1 MKALILHP
9 QEFCLWVIC
18 ILTKLRQM
26 DLKVIIRY
34 IGRRLVIS
42 TNFVLI
48 IGTLLSYIA
57 AHISPEVLWPLGF
70 VSWLIPFLIFANI
83 IFAIFWFIVKP
94 PYASASCL
102 VLLLGLNHLTST
114 FKFSFKAGV
123 LEKNIKNINIL
134 SYNVRVFNVYNHLRA
149 NPEEFLESKQM
160 ITWLQETDADI
171 MCLQEFY
178 CDIDSKVYN
187 TLKKLKQKNKYHAYF
202 LKTFSNRYGADF
214 GMTIFSKY
222 PIINKGRIKL
232 EKASNNQMM
241 FADLLVG
248 KDTLRVYNIH
258 LYSMAISN
266 EEIDKAGIS
275 DETSKTNLK
284 IIFKRL
290 KQGFKERAGQVALL
304 SQHIEDSPYPVIV
317 CGDLNDLPYG
327 YPYYT
332 LNKNLKNAFVEK
344 GHGTGVTYNGKV
356 KLLRIDNQFYDPEL
370 QLKYFNTI
378 DSVKYS
384 DHYPLW
390 AAYRFPEK

>member
-1 MKALILHP
+1 
-9 QEFCLWVIC
+9 
-18 ILTKLRQM
+18 M

-34 IGRRLVIS
+34 IGTRLVVS

-83 IFAIFWFIVKP
+83 LFVILWLIIKPNYAI
-94 PYASASCL
+94 ASCI
-102 VLLLGLNHLTST
+102 VLLLGLNHLKAT
-114 FKFSFKAGV
+114 FKISFGTDT
-123 LEKNIKNINIL
+123 LEKNARNINIL

-149 NPEEFLESKQM
+149 NPEEFTESKQM
-160 ITWLQETDADI
+160 LTWLQDADADI

-178 CDIDSKVYN
+178 CALDSKVYN
-187 TLKKLKQKNKYHAYF
+187 TLKKLKQKNKYQVYF

-214 GMTIFSKY
+214 GMTILSKY
-222 PIINKGRIKL
+222 PIVNRGKIKL
-232 EKASNNQMM
+232 EKATNNQMM
-241 FADLLVG
+241 FADLVVG

-258 LYSMAISN
+258 LHSMAISN

-290 KQGFKERAGQVALL
+290 KEGFKERAGQVTLL

-327 YPYYT
+327 YPYYS

-344 GHGTGVTYNGKV
+344 GAGTGVTYNGKV

-370 QLKYFNTI
+370 QLKYFNTV
-378 DSVKYS
+378 DSVKFS

-390 AAYRFPEK
+390 ATYRFPEK